1 MWRLYTL
8 VLPSNTL
15 VCILAYCM
23 AFVVQTPLKG
33 LGKHSMQTAVERC
46 IFSFLFCRQI
56 RICCCCTYSFERNKG
71 NKDWRL
77 LSVEALKYLLKMC
90 TKSLILIFFS
100 LEIKAGTKKPFLQL
114 TYHQYSARKSVV
126 YLSVTGPLLLS
137 IYVHFTE
144 NQVKM
149 EVLYYRNF

>member
-1 MWRLYTL
+1 M
-8 VLPSNTL
+8 VLLQPSNTL

-56 RICCCCTYSFERNKG
+56 RICCCTYSFERNKK

-77 LSVEALKYLLKMC
+77 RSVEALKYLLKMC
-90 TKSLILIFFS
+90 TKSLILIFF
-100 LEIKAGTKKPFLQL
+100 P
-114 TYHQYSARKSVV
+114 
-126 YLSVTGPLLLS
+126 
-137 IYVHFTE
+137 
-144 NQVKM
+144 
-149 EVLYYRNF
+149 

>member
-1 MWRLYTL
+1 MGTDWTKIRILSLWRLYTL

-56 RICCCCTYSFERNKG
+56 RICCCTYSFERNKG

-90 TKSLILIFFS
+90 TKSLILIFF
-100 LEIKAGTKKPFLQL
+100 LEIKVGTKNHSCNWFTILQE
-114 TYHQYSARKSVV
+114 KV
-126 YLSVTGPLLLS
+126 
-137 IYVHFTE
+137 
-144 NQVKM
+144 
-149 EVLYYRNF
+149 